1 MQTPES
7 FDAEQ
12 VRTEA
17 PAWLVDLSIAL
28 GAAVIILGVWLI
40 KEVRS
45 DPGRVAAD
53 PPPAAAAPQG
63 SISGPV
69 ATDIVDRRLGSFDLP
84 LATRSIRADD
94 AVWID
99 RTTGE
104 TLRGPAASAGA
115 TGDFFNSPVRTTPVE
130 VATGD
135 VAVYGVSW
143 GLGDSTERRGA
154 GIVIVTFEDGK
165 ISREVVFEMGGVR
178 ATDDMLE

>member
-1 MQTPES
+1 MSTPES

-17 PAWLVDLSIAL
+17 PAWLVDLSIVL

-45 DPGRVAAD
+45 DPEHLGAD
-53 PPPAAAAPQG
+53 APPAAAAPRA

-69 ATDIVDRRLGSFDLP
+69 ATDIVDRRLVSLYLEG
-84 LATRSIRADD
+84 ATRSIRADD

-104 TLRGPAASAGA
+104 MLIGSAFA
-115 TGDFFNSPVRTTPVE
+115 RSTGDFLNDPVRTTPGE

-143 GLGDSTERRGA
+143 GLGDPTDRRGA

-165 ISREVVFEMGGVR
+165 IAREVVFEMGGVR
-178 ATDDMLE
+178 ATDDMLK

>member
-1 MQTPES
+1 MKTPES

-12 VRTEA
+12 VRKEA

-45 DPGRVAAD
+45 DPQQLSADAAS
-53 PPPAAAAPQG
+53 APRG

-69 ATDIVDRRLGSFDLP
+69 ATDIVNRRLVSLYLEG
-84 LATRSIRADD
+84 ATRSIRADD

-104 TLRGPAASAGA
+104 MLRGSAFARA
-115 TGDFFNSPVRTTPVE
+115 TGDFFNDPVRTTPVE
-130 VATGD
+130 LATGN

-143 GLGDSTERRGA
+143 GLNDATQRRGA

-165 ISREVVFEMGGVR
+165 IAREVVFEMGGVR
-178 ATDDMLE
+178 ATDDMLG

>member
-1 MQTPES
+1 MDTPES

-28 GAAVIILGVWLI
+28 GAAVIILSVWLI

-45 DPGRVAAD
+45 DPEQVVAD
-53 PPPAAAAPQG
+53 PPPASAAPQG
-63 SISGPV
+63 AISGPV
-69 ATDIVDRRLGSFDLP
+69 AADIVDRRLGSLYLD

-104 TLRGPAASAGA
+104 TLRGAAFAGA
-115 TGDFFNSPVRTTPVE
+115 TGDFFNGPVRTTPVE
-130 VATGD
+130 VATGN

-143 GLGDSTERRGA
+143 GLDDPTERRGA

-178 ATDDMLE
+178 ATDDMLT

>member
-1 MQTPES
+1 MKTPES

-12 VRTEA
+12 VRTVA
-17 PAWLVDLSIAL
+17 PAWLVDLSVVL

-45 DPGRVAAD
+45 NPEQLVAD
-53 PPPAAAAPQG
+53 PPAAAAAPHG

-69 ATDIVDRRLGSFDLP
+69 ATDIVKRRLGSLY
-84 LATRSIRADD
+84 LEGATRSIRSDD

-104 TLRGPAASAGA
+104 TLRGSAFAGA
-115 TGDFFNSPVRTTPVE
+115 TGDFFNDPVRTTPVE

-143 GLGDSTERRGA
+143 GLGDATNRRGA

-178 ATDDMLE
+178 ATDDMLK